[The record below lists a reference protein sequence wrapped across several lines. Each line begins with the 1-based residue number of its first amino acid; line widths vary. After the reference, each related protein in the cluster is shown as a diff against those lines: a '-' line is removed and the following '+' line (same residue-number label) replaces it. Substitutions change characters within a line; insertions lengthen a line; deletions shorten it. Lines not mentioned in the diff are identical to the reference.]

1 MKAQLNL
8 IALSLLLTF
17 GCQTVPTQSEPTL
30 QTQKIPA
37 KIIDSCA
44 PFDGPA
50 FQISI
55 AENII
60 VDIYQSPQFD
70 NSVKFTF
77 QANSP
82 SGYARLLLPNS
93 ELLREQRKISYK
105 PLTGEIVFN
114 KVKRDV
120 PVEGSFNFVT
130 PEGERKQGTFK
141 AIWQKSQITIIC

>member
-17 GCQTVPTQSEPTL
+17 GCQPISTQSEPTL

-44 PFDGPA
+44 PFDGAA
-50 FQISI
+50 FQVSI
-55 AENII
+55 ADNII
-60 VDIYQSPQFD
+60 VDIYKAPQFD
-70 NSVKFTF
+70 NLVKFTF
-77 QANSP
+77 PATSQT
-82 SGYARLLLPNS
+82 GYARLLLPNA
-93 ELLREQRKISYK
+93 ELLMQQRKLNFK

-114 KVKRDV
+114 MIKRDV
-120 PVEGSFNFVT
+120 PVEGNFNFVT

-141 AIWQKSQITIIC
+141 AVWQKSQITRF